1 MSVIRPSNLVDV
13 LLERAARTPDLLA
26 FRFLE
31 DGLDRE
37 STLTYGELGAKA
49 RAIAA
54 ALQDRGARGERAL
67 LLYPPGTEYVAAFFG
82 CLLAGAVA
90 VPAYPPTPRTMPR
103 LLAVLADSGARFGL
117 TTGEIAGLVSALHP
131 EHEGRLA
138 WIATDTLD
146 PGAASAYARPL
157 LSPDDLALLQ
167 YTSGS
172 TGSPKGVMLSH
183 ANLMRNEAIIA
194 ERFEHHLGSA
204 GVNWLPPYHDMGLIG
219 CILQPIYLGYPTTMM
234 SPLAFVRHP
243 IRWLQAITRYRA
255 TTAGG
260 PNFGYE
266 LLCRDKVT
274 PEQCEGLDLRSW
286 DVAFIGAEPTRAE
299 TIERFAKK
307 FAPYGFRREAFY
319 HCYGLAESTLMVSGG
334 RKAEAPIVRRFDGD
348 ALGRGA
354 SVPLAGGEPAGRAL
368 VSAGRVGLGEQV
380 VIVDPETRR
389 PCAPG
394 AVGEIWVRGAS
405 VARGYWGR
413 PGATAETFEARL
425 EPGGEWPFLRT
436 GDLGFVLDGELYVTG
451 RIKDTIIVD
460 GLKHYPQDIERTV
473 EESHAGVRPGCGAAF
488 AFDDGGRERVA
499 IVYEIAPDVRDHD
512 AVLKA
517 IAGAVSAAHGVGV
530 AAIRLVE
537 KGTVPKTT
545 SGKIQRRA
553 CRSAFLEGALAP
565 VAAWP
570 PQRASLSP

>member
-1 MSVIRPSNLVDV
+1 MIRHSDLVDV
-13 LLERAARTPDLLA
+13 LLDRAARTPDLLA

-31 DGLDRE
+31 DGLERE
-37 STLTYGELGAKA
+37 NTLTYGELGAKA

-54 ALQDRGARGERAL
+54 SLQERGARGERAL

-82 CLLAGAVA
+82 CLLAGAIA
-90 VPAYPPTPRTMPR
+90 VPAYPPTPKTVPR

-117 TTGEIAGLVSALHP
+117 TTSDIAGLVATMGP
-131 EHEGRLA
+131 EYQDRLA

-146 PGAASAYARPL
+146 LGLASAYARPL
-157 LSPDDLALLQ
+157 VSPADLALLQ

-183 ANLMRNEAIIA
+183 GNLMRNEALIA
-194 ERFEHHLGSA
+194 DRFEHHLGSA

-219 CILQPIYLGYPTTMM
+219 CILQPIVLGYPTTMM
-234 SPLAFVRHP
+234 SPLTFVRHP
-243 IRWLQAITRYRA
+243 VRWLHAITRFRA

-274 PEQCEGLDLRSW
+274 PEQCKGLDLRSW
-286 DVAFIGAEPTRAE
+286 DLAFVGAEPTRAE
-299 TIERFAKK
+299 TLARFAEK

-319 HCYGLAESTLMVSGG
+319 HCYGLAESTLMVTGG
-334 RKAEAPIVRRFDGD
+334 RKAEAPIVRRFDGA
-348 ALGRGA
+348 ALGRGH
-354 SVPLAGGEPAGRAL
+354 GEPLDDDANGAGRAL
-368 VSAGRVGLGEQV
+368 VSAGRIGLGEHV
-380 VIVDPETRR
+380 EIVNPETRR

-394 AVGEIWVRGAS
+394 DVGEIWVHGPS
-405 VARGYWGR
+405 VARGYWAR
-413 PGATAETFEARL
+413 AGATMETFEARL
-425 EPGGEWPFLRT
+425 ADGDGSDVTYLRT

-451 RIKDTIIVD
+451 RIKDTIIID

-473 EESHAGVRPGCGAAF
+473 EQSHAGVRAGCGAAF
-488 AFDDGGRERVA
+488 AIEDGGRERVA
-499 IVYEIAPDVRDHD
+499 IVYEISPDVSDPD
-512 AVLKA
+512 AVCKA

-530 AAIRLVE
+530 AAIRLIE
-537 KGTVPKTT
+537 RGTIPKTT

-553 CRSAFLEGALAP
+553 CRAAFLEDTLSP

-570 PQRASLSP
+570 LNA